1 MGSPGTPHQ
10 PAPQPAGMEARQWC
24 GDLRPADGGRTVTL
38 CGWVDRRRDHG
49 GVIFI
54 DLRDRSGTVQ
64 ITVDPELAGSD
75 PAARE
80 AFAAAFET
88 ASHLRNETVLQVSG
102 RLRERPAE
110 SINERLATGQ
120 VEVVASAIT
129 VLNAVKG
136 NLPFPVS
143 VHDEENTREELRL
156 RHRYLDLRRER
167 MNGNLRLRHQVVKT
181 IRAFLA
187 GAGPAEA
194 GEGFIE
200 VETPVL
206 TRSTPEGAR
215 DYLVPSRVC
224 GGEWFALPQSPQLFK
239 QLLMVGGLE
248 RYYQIARCF
257 RDEDLRAD
265 RQPEFTQL
273 DMEMSFLDQ
282 EQILALNERL
292 IAAIWKQVKGV
303 ELPRP
308 FPRLSWHEAMERY
321 GTDRPDTRYGLEL
334 VTVSDLVAGMGFKV
348 FSGAVAAGG
357 AVKVLPVPGGNAAI
371 SNVRI
376 KPGGDVFSEA
386 QKAGAGGLAFIRVRE
401 NGEIDTIGA
410 IKDNLSPEVKAELL
424 ARTGAQPGTL
434 LLFGAGDTATVNKAL
449 DRVRQFLA
457 RELALVPKDPRAGT
471 SQGAASGAEGA
482 EAGAAEAAASE
493 GWHFLWVVDF
503 PMFDYNAEEQRYE
516 ALHHPFCAPNAED
529 LGDDPAQWAAKLP
542 GARAQAY
549 DLVLN
554 GLELGGGSLRIHDSA
569 LQRQVLQTI
578 GLPLEEAER
587 QFGFLLEALDM
598 GAPPHGGIAFG
609 LDRMTMLLAG
619 EESIRDTIA
628 FPKTQQARCL
638 MTQAPAGV
646 AGKQLEEL
654 HVASTW
660 TEEA

>member
-1 MGSPGTPHQ
+1 MRSHG
-10 PAPQPAGMEARQWC
+10 C
-24 GDLRPADGGRTVTL
+24 GDLRAAKHDGQAVQL
-38 CGWVDRRRDHG
+38 CGWVDRSRDHG

-54 DLRDRSGTVQ
+54 DLRDRSGTMQ
-64 ITVDPELAGSD
+64 ITVDPDNGAD
-75 PAARE
+75 T
-80 AFAAAFET
+80 FAVAE
-88 ASHLRNETVLQVSG
+88 HLRNETVIQVQG
-102 RLRERPAE
+102 TVRPRPADA
-110 SINERLATGQ
+110 INNRLSTGAI
-120 VEVVASAIT
+120 EVLASAIT
-129 VLNAVKG
+129 VLNPVKG

-167 MNGNLRLRHQVVKT
+167 MNRNLRLRAHT
-181 IRAFLA
+181 IQTARRFL
-187 GAGPAEA
+187 ED
-194 GEGFIE
+194 EGFIE

-248 RYYQIARCF
+248 RYYQVARCF

-273 DMEMSFLDQ
+273 DMEMSFMDQ
-282 EQILALNERL
+282 EQILELNERL
-292 IAAIWKQVKGV
+292 IATIWKAVKGV

-321 GTDRPDTRYGLEL
+321 GTDRPDTRYGMEL
-334 VTVSDLVAGMGFKV
+334 VTVSDLVADMGFKV

-357 AVKVLPVPGGNAAI
+357 AVKVLPVPGGNEAL

-386 QKAGAGGLAFIRVRE
+386 QAAGAGGLAFIRVRE
-401 NGEIDTIGA
+401 GGEIDTIGA
-410 IKDNLSPEVKAELL
+410 IKDNLSEQAKAELL
-424 ARTGAQPGTL
+424 ARTGAEPGTL

-457 RELALVPKDPRAGT
+457 RELGLVKPDREND
-471 SQGAASGAEGA
+471 Q
-482 EAGAAEAAASE
+482 
-493 GWHFLWVVDF
+493 WNFLWVVDF
-503 PMFDYNAEEQRYE
+503 PMFEFNPDENRLE
-516 ALHHPFCAPNAED
+516 ALHHPFCAANPDD
-529 LGDDPAQWAAKLP
+529 LGADPAAWAERLP
-542 GARAQAY
+542 SARAQAY

-578 GLPLEEAER
+578 GLPLEEAQR
-587 QFGFLLEALDM
+587 QFGFLIEALDM
-598 GAPPHGGIAFG
+598 GAPPHGGLAFG
-609 LDRMTMLLAG
+609 LDRMVMLLAG

-646 AGKQLEEL
+646 SPRQLEEL

-660 TEEA
+660 NEEER

>member
-1 MGSPGTPHQ
+1 MRSHG
-10 PAPQPAGMEARQWC
+10 C
-24 GDLRPADGGRTVTL
+24 GDLRQDASGKSVQL

-54 DLRDRSGTVQ
+54 DLRDRSGVVQ
-64 ITVDPELAGSD
+64 ITVDPELAD
-75 PAARE
+75 AAGID
-80 AFAAAFET
+80 AQAMAAVLAT
-88 ASHLRNETVLQVSG
+88 AEHLRNETVLQISG
-102 RLRERPAE
+102 VVRPRPAA
-110 SINERLATGQ
+110 SLNDKLATGAI
-120 VEVVASAIT
+120 EVLASSIT
-129 VLNAVKG
+129 VLNAVRG

-143 VHDEENTREELRL
+143 VHDDENTREELRL
-156 RHRYLDLRRER
+156 RYRYLDLRRER
-167 MNGNLRLRHQVVKT
+167 MGANLRLRHQTVRA
-181 IRAFLA
+181 IRGYL
-187 GAGPAEA
+187 EN
-194 GEGFIE
+194 EGFIE

-282 EQILALNERL
+282 EQILELNEGL
-292 IAAIWKQVKGV
+292 ISAIWKQVKGV

-308 FPRLSWHEAMERY
+308 FARMSWHEAMERY
-321 GTDRPDTRYGLEL
+321 GTDRPDTRYGMEL
-334 VTVSDLVAGMGFKV
+334 VNVSDLVAGMGFKV

-357 AVKVLPVPGGNAAI
+357 SVKVLPVPGGNEAL

-376 KPGGDVFSEA
+376 KPGGDVFGEA
-386 QKAGAGGLAFIRVRE
+386 QAAGAGGLAFIRVRD

-410 IKDNLSPEVKAELL
+410 IKDNLSEETKAELL

-457 RELALVPKDPRAGT
+457 RELGLVKPDRDND
-471 SQGAASGAEGA
+471 Q
-482 EAGAAEAAASE
+482 
-493 GWHFLWVVDF
+493 WNFLWVVDF
-503 PMFDYNAEEQRYE
+503 PMFEFNADENRYE
-516 ALHHPFCAPNAED
+516 ALHHPFCAPNAAD
-529 LGDDPAQWAAKLP
+529 LGDDAGRWAETLPA
-542 GARAQAY
+542 ARAQAY

-554 GLELGGGSLRIHDSA
+554 GLELGGGSLRIHNSD
-569 LQRQVLQTI
+569 LQRQVLQTV
-578 GLPLEEAER
+578 GLPLEEANQ
-587 QFGFLLEALDM
+587 QFGFLMDALDM

-609 LDRMTMLLAG
+609 LDRMVMLLAG

-638 MTQAPAGV
+638 MTGAPGGV
-646 AGKQLEEL
+646 AAKQLEEL

-660 TEEA
+660 DPEQD

>member
-1 MGSPGTPHQ
+1 MRSHG
-10 PAPQPAGMEARQWC
+10 C
-24 GDLRPADGGRTVTL
+24 GDLRADHAGQDVQL

-64 ITVDPELAGSD
+64 ITVDPDNGAD
-75 PAARE
+75 
-80 AFAAAFET
+80 AFAVAE
-88 ASHLRNETVLQVSG
+88 HLRHETVLQVSG
-102 RLRERPAE
+102 RVRPRPSE
-110 SINERLATGQ
+110 SLNERLATGAI
-120 VEVVASAIT
+120 EVLAGSLT

-167 MNGNLRLRHQVVKT
+167 MNGNLRLRART
-181 IRAFLA
+181 IRAARGFL
-187 GAGPAEA
+187 EDQ
-194 GEGFIE
+194 GFIE

-248 RYYQIARCF
+248 RYYQVARCF

-273 DMEMSFLDQ
+273 DMEMSFLEQ
-282 EQILALNERL
+282 EQILALNEGL
-292 IAAIWKQVKGV
+292 IAAIWKEVKGID
-303 ELPRP
+303 LPRP
-308 FPRLSWHEAMERY
+308 FPQITWHEAMARY
-321 GTDRPDTRYGLEL
+321 GTDRPDTRYGMEL
-334 VTVSDLVAGMGFKV
+334 VEVSDLVADMGFKV

-357 AVKVLPVPGGNAAI
+357 SVKVLPVPGGNEAL

-386 QKAGAGGLAFIRVRE
+386 QAAGAGGLAFIRVRE
-401 NGEIDTIGA
+401 GGEIDSIGA
-410 IKDNLSPEVKAELL
+410 IKDNLSEEKKAELL
-424 ARTGAQPGTL
+424 ARTGATPGTL

-457 RELALVPKDPRAGT
+457 RELGLVP
-471 SQGAASGAEGA
+471 AERDNDV
-482 EAGAAEAAASE
+482 
-493 GWHFLWVVDF
+493 WNFLWVVDF
-503 PMFDYNAEEQRYE
+503 PMFEFNADEQRLE
-516 ALHHPFCAPNAED
+516 ALHHPFCAPNADD
-529 LGDDPAQWAAKLP
+529 LGSDPAGWADTLP
-542 GARAQAY
+542 KARAQAY

-578 GLPLEEAER
+578 GLPLKEAER

-609 LDRMTMLLAG
+609 LDRMVMLLAG

-638 MTQAPAGV
+638 LTGAPAGV
-646 AGKQLEEL
+646 DDKQLREL

-660 TEEA
+660 EKEESAR